1 MIFDL
6 DNWQEI
12 STAMRKNKLRTAL
25 TAFGVFWGIFMLV
38 IMLGSGNGLRNGVM
52 QEFSGTATNSFFMWA
67 QSTSKPYKGLQPNRS
82 FNFTSEDGEALKQTL
97 PELKIVAPMN
107 QLGGYNSNNNVVRGL
122 KTAAF
127 SIYGIHPELANIQQF
142 NLTQGRFINAL
153 DIRDRRKVAV
163 IGDKVIEK
171 MFTADE
177 NPIGQYIK
185 VNGVNFMVTGLLKGS
200 GKGNQ
205 AREQAEAIYLPFSA
219 FSQAFNMGDRVGW
232 FSVMSADNVSV
243 SLAEEKAMALLKERH
258 KIAPDDARAIGHWNM
273 GKEFLKLN
281 GLFTGIEML
290 VWFVGIGTLM
300 AGIIGV
306 SNIMLI
312 VVKERTREI
321 GVRRAIGAPPS
332 TIVSQLI
339 LESVTLTSIAGYA
352 GLVVGIGLLELVS
365 QNLPTGGGMMFLHPG
380 VDLMVALK
388 ALGILIF
395 SGALAGFIPAQRAL
409 EISPVE
415 ALRTE

>member
-12 STAMRKNKLRTAL
+12 GAAMSKNKLRTAL

-38 IMLGSGNGLRNGVM
+38 IMLGSGAGLRNGVL
-52 QEFSGTATNSFFMWA
+52 QEFNGTATNSFFMWT
-67 QSTSKPYKGLQPNRS
+67 QTTSKPYKGLQPNRH
-82 FNFTSEDGEALKQTL
+82 FDFTLDDAAALKQNL
-97 PELKIVAPMN
+97 SELKIVAPMN
-107 QLGGYNSNNNVVRGL
+107 QLGGYESPNNVVRGL

-127 SIYGIHPELANIQQF
+127 SVYGIHPDLAKIQQF
-142 NLTQGRFINAL
+142 NLINGRFINDL

-163 IGDKVIEK
+163 VGDKVLEK
-171 MFTADE
+171 LFAVGE

-185 VNGVNFMVTGLLKGS
+185 VNGVNFMITGTLHGS
-200 GKGNQ
+200 GKGDQ
-205 AREQAEAIYLPFSA
+205 AREQAGSIYLPFTA
-219 FSQAFNMGDRVGW
+219 FSQAFNMGKRVGW
-232 FSVMSADNVSV
+232 FSIMSAENVLASV
-243 SLAEEKAMALLKERH
+243 AEEKAMALLKDRH
-258 KIAPDDARAIGHWNM
+258 KVAPDDARAIGHWNM
-273 GKEFLKLN
+273 EVEFKKLS
-281 GLFTGIEML
+281 GLFMGIEML

-332 TIVSQLI
+332 AIVSQLI
-339 LESVTLTSIAGYA
+339 LESITLTAVAGYA
-352 GLVVGIGLLELVS
+352 GLVFGIGLLELVDRS
-365 QNLPTGGGMMFLHPG
+365 LPPGGATMFVHPG
-380 VDLMVALK
+380 VDLTVALK

-395 SGALAGFIPAQRAL
+395 SGALAGLIPAQRAL

>member
-12 STAMRKNKLRTAL
+12 AAAMRKNKLRTAL

-38 IMLGSGNGLRNGVM
+38 LMLGSGNGLRNGVLA
-52 QEFSGTATNSFFMWA
+52 EFSGTATNSFFMWT

-82 FNFTSEDGEALKQTL
+82 YNFTIEDAAALRQNL
-97 PELKIVAPMN
+97 SELKIIAPMN
-107 QLGGYNSNNNVVRGL
+107 QLGGYRGENNVIRGL

-127 SIYGIHPELANIQQF
+127 SVYGVHPEIKEIQQF
-142 NLTQGRFINAL
+142 NLTEGRFINVL
-153 DIRDRRKVAV
+153 DIRDRRKIAV
-163 IGDKVIEK
+163 VGEQVIEK
-171 MFTADE
+171 LFLPGE
-177 NPIGQYIK
+177 NPIGQYVK
-185 VNGVNFMVTGLLKGS
+185 VNGVNFMVAGTLKGA
-200 GKGNQ
+200 GKGNE
-205 AREQAEAIYLPFSA
+205 AREQAGSIYIPFSA
-219 FSQAFNMGDRVGW
+219 FAQAFNMGNKVGW
-232 FSVMSADNVSV
+232 FSIKSADNVSA
-243 SLAEEKAMALLKERH
+243 SLAEQKAMELLKERH
-258 KIAPDDARAIGHWNM
+258 NIAPDDARAIGHWNM
-273 GKEFLKLN
+273 EVEFNKLS
-281 GLFTGIEML
+281 GLFMGIEML

-300 AGIIGV
+300 AGVIGV

-321 GVRRAIGAPPS
+321 GVRRAIGATPLA
-332 TIVSQLI
+332 IVSQLI
-339 LESVTLTSIAGYA
+339 IESVTLTAVAGYA
-352 GLVVGIGLLELVS
+352 GLVAGIGLLELV
-365 QNLPTGGGMMFLHPG
+365 NKTMPPGGVNMFVNPG
-380 VDLMVALK
+380 VDLYVALK

>member
-12 STAMRKNKLRTAL
+12 SAAMRKNKMRTAL

-82 FNFTSEDGEALKQTL
+82 FNFTIEDGEALKQTL

-122 KTAAF
+122 KTAAL
-127 SIYGIHPELANIQQF
+127 SVYGIHPELAKIQQF
-142 NLTQGRFINAL
+142 NLTQGRFINKL

-171 MFTADE
+171 LFAPDE

-205 AREQAEAIYLPFSA
+205 AREQAEAIYLPFTA
-219 FSQAFNMGDRVGW
+219 FSQAFNMGKRVGW
-232 FSVMSADNVSV
+232 FSVMSADNISV
-243 SLAEEKAMALLKERH
+243 SIAEDKAMALLKERH

-332 TIVSQLI
+332 IIVSQLI

-352 GLVVGIGLLELVS
+352 GLVAGIGLLELVN

>member
-1 MIFDL
+1 M
-6 DNWQEI
+6 
-12 STAMRKNKLRTAL
+12 
-25 TAFGVFWGIFMLV
+25 
-38 IMLGSGNGLRNGVM
+38 
-52 QEFSGTATNSFFMWA
+52 
-67 QSTSKPYKGLQPNRS
+67 
-82 FNFTSEDGEALKQTL
+82 
-97 PELKIVAPMN
+97 
-107 QLGGYNSNNNVVRGL
+107 
-122 KTAAF
+122 
-127 SIYGIHPELANIQQF
+127 
-142 NLTQGRFINAL
+142 
-153 DIRDRRKVAV
+153 
-163 IGDKVIEK
+163 
-171 MFTADE
+171 
-177 NPIGQYIK
+177 
-185 VNGVNFMVTGLLKGS
+185 
-200 GKGNQ
+200 GK
-205 AREQAEAIYLPFSA
+205 
-219 FSQAFNMGDRVGW
+219 RVGW

-243 SLAEEKAMALLKERH
+243 SLAEEEAMALLKERH

-332 TIVSQLI
+332 IIVSQLI

-352 GLVVGIGLLELVS
+352 GLVAGIGLLELIN
-365 QNLPTGGGMMFLHPG
+365 QNLPTGGDMMFLHPG
-380 VDLMVALK
+380 VDLIVAMK

>member
-1 MIFDL
+1 
-6 DNWQEI
+6 
-12 STAMRKNKLRTAL
+12 
-25 TAFGVFWGIFMLV
+25 
-38 IMLGSGNGLRNGVM
+38 
-52 QEFSGTATNSFFMWA
+52 
-67 QSTSKPYKGLQPNRS
+67 
-82 FNFTSEDGEALKQTL
+82 
-97 PELKIVAPMN
+97 
-107 QLGGYNSNNNVVRGL
+107 
-122 KTAAF
+122 
-127 SIYGIHPELANIQQF
+127 
-142 NLTQGRFINAL
+142 
-153 DIRDRRKVAV
+153 
-163 IGDKVIEK
+163 
-171 MFTADE
+171 
-177 NPIGQYIK
+177 
-185 VNGVNFMVTGLLKGS
+185 
-200 GKGNQ
+200 
-205 AREQAEAIYLPFSA
+205 
-219 FSQAFNMGDRVGW
+219 
-232 FSVMSADNVSV
+232 
-243 SLAEEKAMALLKERH
+243 MALLKERH

-352 GLVVGIGLLELVS
+352 GLVAGIGLLELVS

>member
-12 STAMRKNKLRTAL
+12 SAAMRKNKLRTAL

-52 QEFSGTATNSFFMWA
+52 QEFSGKATNSFFVWA

-82 FNFTSEDGEALKQTL
+82 FNFTIEDGEALKQTL

-127 SIYGIHPELANIQQF
+127 SVYGIQPELAQIQQF
-142 NLTQGRFINAL
+142 NLTQGRFINKL

-171 MFTADE
+171 LFAAGE

-205 AREQAEAIYLPFSA
+205 AREQAEAIYLPFTA
-219 FSQAFNMGDRVGW
+219 FGQAFNMGKRVGW
-232 FSVMSADNVSV
+232 FSVMSAGNVSV
-243 SLAEEKAMALLKERH
+243 SLAEEEAMALLKERH

-332 TIVSQLI
+332 IIVSQLI

-352 GLVVGIGLLELVS
+352 GLVAGIGLLELIN
-365 QNLPTGGGMMFLHPG
+365 QNLPTGGDMMFLHPG
-380 VDLMVALK
+380 VDLIVAMK

>member
-1 MIFDL
+1 MFDL

-12 STAMRKNKLRTAL
+12 AAAMKKNKLRTAL

-38 IMLGSGNGLRNGVM
+38 IMLGSGNGLRNGVLE
-52 QEFSGTATNSFFMWA
+52 EFRGTATNSFFMWTQA
-67 QSTSKPYKGLQPNRS
+67 TGKPYKGLQPNRYY
-82 FNFTSEDGEALKQTL
+82 NFTIEDAAALKQNL
-97 PELKIVAPMN
+97 SELKIVAPMN
-107 QLGGYNSNNNVVRGL
+107 QLGGYQSENNVIRGL

-127 SIYGIHPELANIQQF
+127 SVYGVHPEVTQIQQF
-142 NLTQGRFINAL
+142 NMTSGRFVNAL
-153 DIRDRRKVAV
+153 DIRDSRKVAIV
-163 IGDKVIEK
+163 GEAVVDKL
-171 MFTADE
+171 FTSNE
-177 NPIGQYIK
+177 NPIGEYIK
-185 VNGVNFMVTGLLKGS
+185 INGVNFMVAGTLKGS
-200 GKGNQ
+200 GNGNQ
-205 AREQAEAIYLPFSA
+205 AREQAESIYVPFSA
-219 FSQAFNMGDRVGW
+219 FGQAFNMGNKVGW
-232 FSVMSADNVSV
+232 FSIQSADQVPAA
-243 SLAEEKAMALLKERH
+243 LAEQKAMTLLKERH
-258 KIAPDDARAIGHWNM
+258 KIAPDDTRAIGHWNM
-273 GKEFLKLN
+273 EEEFNKLS

-321 GVRRAIGAPPS
+321 GVRRAIGAAPVA
-332 TIVSQLI
+332 IVSQLI
-339 LESVTLTSIAGYA
+339 MESVTLTAVAGYI
-352 GLVVGIGLLELVS
+352 GLVAGIGLLELVNKS
-365 QNLPTGGGMMFLHPG
+365 LPTGGATMFVHPG
-380 VDLMVALK
+380 VDLYVALK

>member
-12 STAMRKNKLRTAL
+12 GAAMRKNKMRTAL

-38 IMLGSGNGLRNGVM
+38 IMLGSGNGLRNGVL
-52 QEFSGTATNSFFMWA
+52 QEFSGTATNSFFMWTQA
-67 QSTSKPYKGLQPNRS
+67 TSKPYKGLQPNRNY
-82 FNFTSEDGEALKQTL
+82 NFRIEDAEALKQNI

-107 QLGGYNSNNNVVRGL
+107 QLGGYQNDNNVVRGL
-122 KTAAF
+122 KTAVF
-127 SIYGIHPELANIQQF
+127 QIYGVYPEVVQIEKY

-153 DIRDRRKVAV
+153 DIRDRRKIAV
-163 IGDKVIEK
+163 VGDQILEK
-171 MFTADE
+171 LFAPGE

-185 VNGVNFMVTGLLKGS
+185 IKGVNFMVAGTIRGS
-200 GKGNQ
+200 GKGDE
-205 AREQAEAIYLPFSA
+205 ARKQSGSIYLPFTA
-219 FSQAFNMGDRVGW
+219 FSQAFNYGNIVGW
-232 FSVMSADNVSV
+232 FSILSADNVSAAV
-243 SLAEEKAMALLKERH
+243 AEEKAMTLLKERH
-258 KIAPDDARAIGHWNM
+258 NVAPDDKRAIGHWNM
-273 GKEFLKLN
+273 ETEFNKLG
-281 GLFTGIEML
+281 GLFTGIELL

-321 GVRRAIGAPPS
+321 GVRRAIGATPS
-332 TIVSQLI
+332 AIVSQLMM
-339 LESVTLTSIAGYA
+339 ESVTLTAIAGYA
-352 GLVVGIGLLELVS
+352 GLVAGIGLLELVN
-365 QNLPTGGGMMFLHPG
+365 QQLPPEGVNMFVHPG
-380 VDLMVALK
+380 VDLAVALK
-388 ALGILIF
+388 ALCVLIF
-395 SGALAGFIPAQRAL
+395 SGALAGLIPAQRAL

>member
-12 STAMRKNKLRTAL
+12 SAAMRKNKMRTAL

-52 QEFSGTATNSFFMWA
+52 QEFSGSATNSFFMWA

-82 FNFTSEDGEALKQTL
+82 FNFTIEDGEALKQTL

-127 SIYGIHPELANIQQF
+127 SVYGIHPELANIQQF
-142 NLTQGRFINAL
+142 NLTQGRFINKL
-153 DIRDRRKVAV
+153 DIRENRKVAV

-171 MFTADE
+171 LFATDE

-219 FSQAFNMGDRVGW
+219 FSQAFNMGNRVGW

-332 TIVSQLI
+332 IIVSQLI

-352 GLVVGIGLLELVS
+352 GLVAGIGLLELVN